1 MKTKKL
7 ITTILLIFVFASI
20 AYLVANEINSQ
31 RSVQENKPLTT
42 EPDSPSKEP
51 ASNDLTNQYQPTIAQ
66 PAEEP
71 NNLLADETAAKVL
84 VYYFHGYARCIRC
97 KMFEAYTQEAIP
109 ELFAEQLKDGQ
120 LRWKIINVEEPANSH
135 FINDYKLVTKSIV
148 ISKVKNGKEIEWKN
162 LVRIWELVGNKE
174 VFKRYIQDEIAVYL
188 GAN

>member
-1 MKTKKL
+1 MKIKTI
-7 ITTILLIFVFASI
+7 ITIILLVFVSASI
-20 AYLVANEINSQ
+20 AYLVVNEINSA
-31 RSVQENKPLTT
+31 SVSEKNKPSAT
-42 EPDSPSKEP
+42 EPDKTTEESTSD
-51 ASNDLTNQYQPTIAQ
+51 DLTNQSQ
-66 PAEEP
+66 PAIERPEEEP
-71 NNLLADETAAKVL
+71 NNPPADQTTTKAL

-120 LRWKIINVEEPANSH
+120 LQLKIINVEEPANNH

-148 ISKVKNGKEIEWKN
+148 ISRLKNGKEAEWKN

-174 VFKRYIQDEIAVYL
+174 VFKRYIQDEIAIYL